1 MTFEVSS
8 LRRQPEVVAGV
19 VNALLVLLLPVGL
32 CVAAWVGLWF
42 DNSARVS
49 ASSRTVRVL
58 VNLFQMGILVEAFLP
73 LAVVAGWRTWAH
85 ARRYRARQGTGWQG
99 VAEAGAVGLFIAIW
113 ILRYGI
119 VTRPAEAPPYIIV
132 YGGAALILGLAIGL
146 ILRMT
151 AILTLKRTSRGH
163 LSHD

>member
-1 MTFEVSS
+1 
-8 LRRQPEVVAGV
+8 
-19 VNALLVLLLPVGL
+19 
-32 CVAAWVGLWF
+32 
-42 DNSARVS
+42 
-49 ASSRTVRVL
+49 
-58 VNLFQMGILVEAFLP
+58 
-73 LAVVAGWRTWAH
+73 
-85 ARRYRARQGTGWQG
+85 
-99 VAEAGAVGLFIAIW
+99 LFIAIW

-119 VTRPAEAPPYIIV
+119 MTRPAEAPPYIIV